1 MGHFEHTL
9 NTGNRMKIW
18 TNEHT
23 FNHSWQTI
31 AQSQWR
37 KYPNPHNTAV
47 TGTDVLDRY
56 VSSDGRLHSHRIIPS
71 DWGLA
76 PWVQSLIGANKETH
90 GYEYSVVDPVAQTM
104 ELTSTN
110 LSFCNVVSMKEKM
123 KHGQHPEDPNKTIM
137 TAEMVVTVRNVP
149 LTTYM
154 EDIVL
159 STVSKN
165 SGKGRIAMEYVVDKL
180 KHLVS
185 ENVIK
190 TAQVSIEELQ
200 KNQNQYYRTRI

>member
-1 MGHFEHTL
+1 
-9 NTGNRMKIW
+9 
-18 TNEHT
+18 
-23 FNHSWQTI
+23 
-31 AQSQWR
+31 
-37 KYPNPHNTAV
+37 
-47 TGTDVLDRY
+47 
-56 VSSDGRLHSHRIIPS
+56 
-71 DWGLA
+71 
-76 PWVQSLIGANKETH
+76 
-90 GYEYSVVDPVAQTM
+90 M

-123 KHGQHPEDPNKTIM
+123 KYSQHPEDPNKTIM
-137 TAEMVVTVRNVP
+137 TSEMVVTVRNVP

-180 KHLVS
+180 KNETRPISDYLDKLKLEVIDLKHLVS

-200 KNQNQYYRTRI
+200 KKIKTNIIEPEFKSIKAVASEIVNSEPVLNVRAEIEASSSIL

>member
-1 MGHFEHTL
+1 MFF
-9 NTGNRMKIW
+9 R
-18 TNEHT
+18 
-23 FNHSWQTI
+23 
-31 AQSQWR
+31 
-37 KYPNPHNTAV
+37 
-47 TGTDVLDRY
+47 
-56 VSSDGRLHSHRIIPS
+56 
-71 DWGLA
+71 
-76 PWVQSLIGANKETH
+76 ETH

-123 KHGQHPEDPNKTIM
+123 KYSQHPEDPNKTIM
-137 TAEMVVTVRNVP
+137 TSEMVVTVRNVP

-159 STVSKN
+159 NTVSKN
-165 SGKGRIAMEYVVDKL
+165 SGKGRIAMEYVVDKLKNETRPISDYLDKLKLEVIDL

-200 KNQNQYYRTRI
+200 KKIKTNIIEPEFKSITAVASEIVNSEPVLNVRAEIEASSSIL

>member
-1 MGHFEHTL
+1 MG
-9 NTGNRMKIW
+9 
-18 TNEHT
+18 
-23 FNHSWQTI
+23 
-31 AQSQWR
+31 
-37 KYPNPHNTAV
+37 
-47 TGTDVLDRY
+47 
-56 VSSDGRLHSHRIIPS
+56 

-90 GYEYSVVDPVAQTM
+90 GYEYSVVDPIAQTM

-110 LSFCNVVSMKEKM
+110 LTFTGIVSMKERM
-123 KHGQHPEDPNKTIM
+123 KYSQHPEDPNKTIM
-137 TAEMVVTVRNVP
+137 TSEMVVTVRNVP

-180 KHLVS
+180 KNETRPISDYLDKLKLEVIDLKHLVS

-200 KNQNQYYRTRI
+200 KKISLDELQKKIKPEIKSITSVASEVSTVNQF